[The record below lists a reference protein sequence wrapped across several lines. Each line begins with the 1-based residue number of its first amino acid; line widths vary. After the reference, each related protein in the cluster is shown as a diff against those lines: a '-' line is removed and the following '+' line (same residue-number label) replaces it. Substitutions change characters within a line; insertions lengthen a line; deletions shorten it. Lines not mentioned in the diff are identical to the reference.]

1 MAEHPHVHER
11 EQSYLTALSNA
22 PFGTVSPYLQTVC
35 PECSHPIR
43 PDDAEHAMIGPN
55 VVIGCDGFLMVDPN
69 LLGIHAPQWIDWR
82 PDFTR
87 SAVESTL
94 KEFTNT
100 WASHVYAP
108 KHLLA
113 HAITAGHIQLDECDR
128 ITLIDA
134 IMTERYPTHCLA
146 EQIDLGDWEMAL
158 SVLRDIADGDY
169 GYLDHP
175 HHNTGNPPL
184 LLSESVL
191 NRGGTTITQMRGA
204 YGGDVHAAATAFA
217 RLFPLPRAE
226 RL

>member
-1 MAEHPHVHER
+1 M
-11 EQSYLTALSNA
+11 
-22 PFGTVSPYLQTVC
+22 
-35 PECSHPIR
+35 
-43 PDDAEHAMIGPN
+43 
-55 VVIGCDGFLMVDPN
+55 
-69 LLGIHAPQWIDWR
+69 
-82 PDFTR
+82 
-87 SAVESTL
+87 
-94 KEFTNT
+94 
-100 WASHVYAP
+100 
-108 KHLLA
+108 
-113 HAITAGHIQLDECDR
+113 DECDR